1 MNKGTVKI
9 TIKNLILDEMEMYAN
24 KTLESPQDEYSH
36 GANRALT
43 RLLKKILEM
52 ENNNEL

>member
-1 MNKGTVKI
+1 MNKETVKI
-9 TIKNLILDEMEMYAN
+9 TIKNLIMDEMEMYAN
-24 KTLESPQDEYSH
+24 KALESPQDKYSH
-36 GANRALT
+36 GATRALT